1 MSDPRNPTVDFI
13 NQLKKIINTGQSR
26 SIILTGNV
34 YDLFFDGNAYV
45 PLLDYL
51 SSQLKSKATPN
62 SKGIAQ
68 LTYEL
73 NSPVVARDAI
83 DELNNS
89 WAMLHD
95 SKLDNRFRDASHN
108 MTFALELL
116 RQLTTCNRQNPNAT
130 NNLLVMIEAA
140 DMVIPEEQVARMNI
154 SDRRRVAIMHD
165 WFSDPAFL
173 NGGDTTLM
181 IAESR
186 SAVHHRIAKLPQ
198 VISVDIPL
206 PDKAARQHFIDQF
219 TANCELKIS
228 KPTIADETAGLS
240 IHAIRQLL
248 LSGDLSDQNIALQV
262 EAYMTAQLGDGVI
275 EFKRPSHTLEQV
287 IGFRRIKQFMRDE
300 LIPGFL
306 SAGDESLSGA
316 AVGGPIGG
324 GKTFICEAVASE
336 LGIPVITLKNIRS
349 KWFGETDK
357 IFERLRR
364 LLESFHKIVI
374 FVDEADAQ
382 FGSIEGG
389 HETER
394 RLTGKIQAM
403 MSDPRLKGRVIW
415 FLMTARIHLLS
426 PDIRRPGRMDLIIP
440 ILDPEGEDR
449 REFIKWT
456 IGKIDDFDVKEEL
469 YQSFEAATRA
479 YSAASFALLRSRVKA
494 KRCQNI
500 TEALNIAQDMIPP
513 DIESTR
519 TYQTLQAQVNCTRKS
534 LLFDSQEV
542 DVASIRQEWREA
554 IRELERQGVR

>member
-1 MSDPRNPTVDFI
+1 MDFL
-13 NQLKKIINTGQSR
+13 NRLKRIINTGQSR

-34 YDLFFDGNAYV
+34 YDLFFDGQSYV

-51 SSQLKSKATPN
+51 CSKLKSSALPGR
-62 SKGIAQ
+62 KGIAQ

-83 DELNNS
+83 DELNAS

-95 SKLDNRFRDASHN
+95 SNLQERFRDASHN

-116 RQLTTCNRQNPNAT
+116 RQLTTCNRQNPNVT

-140 DMVIPEEQVARMNI
+140 DLVIPEEQVARMNI

-186 SAVHHRIAKLPQ
+186 SGVHHRISMLPQ
-198 VISVDIPL
+198 VIAVDIPL
-206 PDKAARQHFIDQF
+206 PNKETRQHFIDHFKADSDLQ
-219 TANCELKIS
+219 NS
-228 KPTIADETAGLS
+228 NPTITDATAGLS

-262 EAYMTAQLGDGVI
+262 ESYMTAQLGAGVI
-275 EFKRPSHTLEQV
+275 EFKRPSHALDQV
-287 IGFRRIKQFMRDE
+287 VGFRRIKEFMRDE

-415 FLMTARIHLLS
+415 FLMTARIHRLS
-426 PDIRRPGRMDLIIP
+426 PDIRRPGRIDLIIP
-440 ILDPEGEDR
+440 ILDPEDEDR
-449 REFIKWT
+449 REFIDWT
-456 IGKIDDFDVKEEL
+456 LGEIDSFDTKSEL
-469 YQSFEAATRA
+469 YESFNTATA
-479 YSAASFALLRSRVKA
+479 TYSAASFALLRSRIKA
-494 KRCQNI
+494 KKCKNL
-500 TEALNIAQDMIPP
+500 TAALAIAQDMIAP

-519 TYQTLQAQVNCTRKS
+519 TYQTLQAKVNCTRKS
-534 LLFDSQEV
+534 LLFDSHEI
-542 DVASIRQEWREA
+542 DVTTIRQGWREE
-554 IRELERQGVR
+554 IRELERQGVG